1 MHRIYRS
8 HILICGG
15 SGCPGS
21 PMIIEA
27 LKEELIKRKLENEV
41 RIVQIGCPGF
51 CSQGPLMIIYPE
63 GILYCEVSPD
73 DVPEIVEET
82 IIKGRTVKRLLYKDP
97 IAAQLVTHYSEIP
110 FYKKQKR
117 VILKNCGL
125 IDPENI
131 DEYIAEGG
139 YEALGKALFEMSP
152 ENVIEEIKKSGLRG
166 RGGAGFPTGL
176 KWEFTKNA
184 RGEKKYI
191 ICNADEGDPGAFM
204 DRSILEADPHSV
216 TEGMLIAGYAIGVNE
231 GFIYCRAEYALA
243 IRRLK
248 IAISQAMDYGL
259 IGKNILGSD
268 FSFHLTIKE
277 GAGAFVCGEETALMA
292 SIEGRRGEPRTRPPY
307 PAVKGLWDMPT
318 NINNVKTYVNVPRI
332 ILKGWEWF
340 SSIGTETSKGTMVFA
355 LTGQINNIGLI
366 EVPMGITL
374 GEIIY
379 DIGGGIPKGKKFKA
393 VQTGGPLG
401 GCLSTES
408 LNTPIDYES
417 LKETGAVMGSGG
429 MIVVDED
436 TCMVEF
442 AEYFLKF
449 STDESCGKCVPC
461 RVGGKKMLEI
471 LNNITEGKGKLEDL
485 DEIENL
491 AKFMEQASL
500 CALGQLTPGP
510 VMSTLKL
517 FRDEYVAHIVDK
529 RCPAGQCVPL
539 ITFYIDEEKCK
550 GCLLCLKNCPVNAIS
565 GEKKKPHKIDIE
577 LCTKCGTCRDVCK
590 FDAVYTK

>member
-1 MHRIYRS
+1 
-8 HILICGG
+8 
-15 SGCPGS
+15 
-21 PMIIEA
+21 
-27 LKEELIKRKLENEV
+27 
-41 RIVQIGCPGF
+41 
-51 CSQGPLMIIYPE
+51 
-63 GILYCEVSPD
+63 
-73 DVPEIVEET
+73 
-82 IIKGRTVKRLLYKDP
+82 
-97 IAAQLVTHYSEIP
+97 
-110 FYKKQKR
+110 
-117 VILKNCGL
+117 
-125 IDPENI
+125 
-131 DEYIAEGG
+131 
-139 YEALGKALFEMSP
+139 
-152 ENVIEEIKKSGLRG
+152 
-166 RGGAGFPTGL
+166 
-176 KWEFTKNA
+176 
-184 RGEKKYI
+184 
-191 ICNADEGDPGAFM
+191 
-204 DRSILEADPHSV
+204 
-216 TEGMLIAGYAIGVNE
+216 
-231 GFIYCRAEYALA
+231 
-243 IRRLK
+243 
-248 IAISQAMDYGL
+248 
-259 IGKNILGSD
+259 
-268 FSFHLTIKE
+268 
-277 GAGAFVCGEETALMA
+277 
-292 SIEGRRGEPRTRPPY
+292 
-307 PAVKGLWDMPT
+307 
-318 NINNVKTYVNVPRI
+318 
-332 ILKGWEWF
+332 
-340 SSIGTETSKGTMVFA
+340 
-355 LTGQINNIGLI
+355 